1 MPARRIGWGLVL
13 VFFGLAGISTQAH
26 ALAICVD
33 SRELAI
39 QQSECIQ
46 RGSAVMKKYFEQVQN
61 DAGAVFGFQGKD
73 SAGAILCDRAAKG
86 VVFFTVASTDNAV
99 CRQNIL
105 RLKNDF

>member
-1 MPARRIGWGLVL
+1 MLALVG
-13 VFFGLAGISTQAH
+13 FAGTSTPGH

-39 QQSECIQ
+39 QQSECVS
-46 RGSAVMKKYFEQVQN
+46 RGAAVMKKYFQQVQN

-73 SAGAILCDRAAKG
+73 NAGAILCDRAAKG
-86 VVFFTVASTDNAV
+86 IVFFTVASTDDAF